1 VSRQRSALPLLA
13 LILLSIVGAT
23 IQVRSQAEVGRVII
37 ISVDSMN
44 NDFIF
49 NEIENPDFSITPNI
63 GALVRNGAAFTD
75 AEAIM
80 PTKTQVNHI
89 TIVSGSYADNIG
101 IVGNYVF
108 DPTKKSKAFLGNIDF
123 PWKNPSLIKADTI
136 FKAME
141 RENPDY
147 TSLVVAGKN
156 YVGRP
161 IWADYQS
168 GPAYTSENAE
178 KLGIKKFPEIMLWD
192 SPDEWVMDNAL
203 LLLDEVDPDIALIHL
218 PFLDPVQHSFGH
230 GSMESWAALA
240 WADYQIGRLLQYLI
254 DSGKLESTLLV
265 VTADHGQTN
274 TWERINLEKILRS
287 EGLSTNVISDG
298 AFASIFLTNEADLD
312 EAVDILSGL
321 DYVDGIWYGD
331 GFDEIHIRTPYTG
344 DIAVSMVPPYEAFS
358 RFRPPFMG
366 IHGGLQQRFVPL
378 IFFGPNVERGVLM
391 DKASLTDIVPTIC
404 EITGYPLPLDSQGS
418 VLPVIDRTQSEAPWV
433 TPKFVEYPKYN
444 VAYIP
449 MIFLFLSV
457 LTLIPALVLQK
468 NYGYFTVEVSPGHL
482 SNIIPSL
489 LMNTGVIFAIAASF
503 YSYIINLYAVPGIQP
518 DSFLTAMDFGILGS
532 FLISISLSLIAL
544 WYAPLLVLFV
554 MQKMSRKPLS
564 IKSIPFATAFLFVSQ
579 IVFTTVNL
587 LVRIPYGIAFHIF
600 MTFFFG
606 GLGLSYVYRIY
617 MINKYVERRKKIALL
632 ATIASGVL
640 VALIWF
646 YVMMFLLFPN
656 YLYEM
661 GIKGII

>member
-1 VSRQRSALPLLA
+1 MSRQRSALPLLA

-203 LLLDEVDPDIALIHL
+203 ILLDEVDPDIALIHL

>member
-13 LILLSIVGAT
+13 LILLSVVGAT